1 MEQIEQLLSLADHP
15 AFLAEDGRV
24 CAANAQAISHGI
36 GIGTSIEDLLDGC
49 ADAWREFSGGY
60 LSLPL
65 LLCGIRCCATV
76 TTVGPRQLFTLEPE
90 TADTELRML
99 SLAAQALREPLGD
112 VMALVESLPNDE
124 TDERTAQISR
134 GLHRL
139 LRIVGNM
146 SPHPPVR
153 PQMHEVGALL
163 REIWDSAQPACES
176 QGFRFTYE
184 PCPAP
189 VYSSV
194 DEGLLMR
201 AIHNLLSNAMKFSE
215 GREIRMQLSLHR
227 PYYHITILDP
237 GGASQPELV
246 DPFTR
251 CLRNPGLEDP
261 RSGLG
266 MGMQVVRH
274 AALAHGGTVLMTTAS
289 EGGIRVTL
297 SLPLRQNPTAV
308 RSPRLG
314 ISYTG
319 EHDPLLIELSD
330 ILPAEFYKK

>member
-15 AFLAEDGRV
+15 AFLVQQGYV
-24 CAANAQAISHGI
+24 CAANAQAHAHGI
-36 GIGTSIEDLLDGC
+36 EIGASVEKLLDGC
-49 ADAWREFSGGY
+49 ADAWRAFSGGY

-65 LLCGIRCCATV
+65 LLCGVRCCATV
-76 TTVGPRQLFTLEPE
+76 TTVGARQLFTLEPE
-90 TADTELRML
+90 TMDTELGML

-112 VMALVESLPNDE
+112 VMALVEAAPGGEADA
-124 TDERTAQISR
+124 RTAQISR

-153 PQMHEVGALL
+153 PQMHDVGALL
-163 REIWDSAQPACES
+163 QEIWDSAQPACES
-176 QGFRFTYE
+176 RGFRFLYE
-184 PCPAP
+184 SGPAP

-194 DEGLLMR
+194 DEGLLTR
-201 AIHNLLSNAMKFSE
+201 AIHNLLSNSMKFSK
-215 GREIRMQLSLHR
+215 GREIRMQLALRR
-227 PYYHITILDP
+227 PYYYITILDP
-237 GGASQPELV
+237 GGTMGPALA

-251 CLRNPGLEDP
+251 CLRRPGLEDP
-261 RSGLG
+261 RSGMG

-274 AALAHGGTVLMTTAS
+274 AALAHGGTVLMTAPP

-297 SLPLRQNPTAV
+297 SLPVRQDTAAV
-308 RSPRLG
+308 RSTRMG

-330 ILPAEFYKK
+330 VLPAEFYRK